1 MTCNFDKDELILKVL
16 DGVATPEEILML
28 SRWMEEDP
36 ANEIYFNQLKKAWN
50 LMSGPFPS
58 KEREEKNIFT
68 QNTRGIAC
76 IGCTNMRRS

>member
-50 LMSGPFPS
+50 LMKFDIVVSPGMIS
-58 KEREEKNIFT
+58 
-68 QNTRGIAC
+68 C
-76 IGCTNMRRS
+76 ILSQSIRLRNL

>member
-36 ANEIYFNQLKKAWN
+36 ANEVYLIN
-50 LMSGPFPS
+50 
-58 KEREEKNIFT
+58 
-68 QNTRGIAC
+68 
-76 IGCTNMRRS
+76 